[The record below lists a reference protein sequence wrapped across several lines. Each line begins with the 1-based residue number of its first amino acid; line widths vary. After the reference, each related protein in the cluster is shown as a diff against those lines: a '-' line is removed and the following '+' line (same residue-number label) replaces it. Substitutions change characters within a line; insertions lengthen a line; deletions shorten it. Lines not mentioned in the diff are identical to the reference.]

1 MLCLKH
7 YYGRKI
13 CYSKFLALQHNCH
26 KLNALTKS
34 TTYLIVMYIKETCF
48 CNILY
53 FASFQLG
60 LIFGTLWSLPVIG
73 ILLNTETI
81 LLLIGQEQ
89 RISALA
95 QQYTQLFF
103 PGVFAYCWLFLC
115 MRYLVCQVYLLSKEM
130 GFK

>member
-1 MLCLKH
+1 
-7 YYGRKI
+7 
-13 CYSKFLALQHNCH
+13 
-26 KLNALTKS
+26 
-34 TTYLIVMYIKETCF
+34 MYIKETCF

-53 FASFQLG
+53 FVSFQLG

-130 GFK
+130 GFKLYNINTYNLTVHSSHVLKFQAKYVF